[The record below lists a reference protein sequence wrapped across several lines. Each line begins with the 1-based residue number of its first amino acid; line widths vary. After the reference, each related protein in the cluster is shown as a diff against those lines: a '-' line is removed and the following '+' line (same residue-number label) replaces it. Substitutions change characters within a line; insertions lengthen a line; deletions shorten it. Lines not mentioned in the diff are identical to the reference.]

1 MAKYE
6 TETIRAIDEPLGSR
20 PLLWAT
26 VAYAVFGV
34 AGLVAV
40 GTFPAATETS
50 EQVVAWF
57 RENGQGVR
65 WFVWTW
71 TVTIPP
77 SAIMIAFLRRMLPAV
92 YRDVFLIGAISYL
105 VAVEIGT
112 WSWGGLAL
120 HADHLNPATARTVL
134 DVVIFLG
141 PVDRINYHYDGAGYI
156 VGTTR
161 SGTTTPLAWGF
172 GRGRFFGA
180 GRRDNNHLRRDGLHS
195 AWRGDE
201 HATGCN
207 AHPDVAAGF
216 RGVGRNKAEPDV
228 TGLSGRAIGAPFR
241 PCDSGPRLPGRS
253 EGYEGVTGHGTGET
267 QLLGTLRM
275 SRRRRGAGGCNEG
288 SARPRI

>member
-1 MAKYE
+1 MAKYA
-6 TETIRAIDEPLGSR
+6 TETIRALDEPLGSW

-26 VAYAVFGV
+26 AAYAVFGV

-40 GTFPAATETS
+40 GTFPAATETG

-71 TVTIPP
+71 TLTIPP
-77 SAIMIAFLRRMLPAV
+77 LAIMIAFLRRLLPAV

-141 PVDRINYHYDGAGYI
+141 PVLTG
-156 VGTTR
+156 
-161 SGTTTPLAWGF
+161 STTTMIAPVTLLAL
-172 GRGRFFGA
+172 RGRAQLPTWLGVLGAVVFLEQAVETITIFGA
-180 GRRDNNHLRRDGLHS
+180 
-195 AWRGDE
+195 
-201 HATGCN
+201 TGFTQPGGAMNMQLGAMLTLTWLLAFGVWGGIRPN
-207 AHPDVAAGF
+207 A
-216 RGVGRNKAEPDV
+216 
-228 TGLSGRAIGAPFR
+228 
-241 PCDSGPRLPGRS
+241 
-253 EGYEGVTGHGTGET
+253 
-267 QLLGTLRM
+267 M
-275 SRRRRGAGGCNEG
+275 SPA
-288 SARPRI
+288 